1 MPAGAARLSHH
12 SGGKPW
18 SFCPTLPMLPTR
30 TSTPKKH
37 SVVPNLME
45 KSLVVLRSV
54 ACRDCQ
60 APERKL
66 RQKQRS
72 LGKSAQAISSYYRKM
87 SQAKQ
92 DTGPEDAGF
101 VSEVEEL
108 RKAFLR
114 RPGCPQFS
122 TRATSVSHFGS
133 ATTVALPE
141 ELCVGSETWKMN
153 EDSFSSQWGSDTK
166 ADGRLLPVSKSA
178 CEFNY
183 FRKKSESQT
192 LSPVTSSPVLAQS
205 HPRKRIPWYIS
216 VIHEKDHCL
225 FTLGEEVQRLSE
237 LQVQV
242 QQKDEEILALQEE
255 REALKKQLR
264 YRLNSKGQETPGYQ
278 GTQERPSESM
288 PKALGRLSILKSFLR
303 DDEEQHRWQQM
314 HEEYAMSDRGKDTEA
329 GGVEEEESLE
339 GEDERAADKGAKD
352 QVGRMG
358 SVHQERGEEE
368 EEEEAVKLEEEREVQ
383 EEEEDTNPSRR
394 RTYSLDEAF
403 EQELMAQLEEYE
415 QVIQEFQLELE
426 ITRTRYS
433 LAIGAITSLQRQ
445 VDFQES
451 QLQKVNT
458 ENEMLQKELRER
470 KRQLQAMSDKFSN
483 LREDKKHQEMMGLIE
498 KDNYLLRQQVSELE
512 RELTKRE
519 HTISEADAKVSQL
532 QAQVAQNQNHLQRWK
547 QLQGEMQ
554 DKNEMIQQAEE
565 QARVALEMAQ
575 SRLERLRNKII
586 QATFST
592 SGIKSVATEIS
603 DSDIL
608 EALQKI
614 ISERTDYYNQL
625 KLKGVKVPPLQ
636 QLEVSSLAGK
646 SKKLPSKR
654 AQRLSELRCCVR
666 ALSAGSVGRTRRQRG
681 AATVGGGSEIL
692 AASGPW
698 GAPRPAAPPPC
709 GLSPLHPSLLP
720 SLAPSPSAA
729 PGPCSTHLLRGAV
742 QEGLA
747 PGVRTPA
754 RCTPAPAVRAASWRP
769 GISPRNPNS
778 PGLPPGGG
786 GSGCGSP
793 RPSEAAASLACER
806 PAGESG
812 IAGVGGGKRGCP
824 RPTDRWVQPSEGRPE
839 AGTAPQLLL
848 AA

>member
-1 MPAGAARLSHH
+1 MMCPVAMETSVMPYTAPRTRQDLELWKLVFSQLVSGAGPRWGPCSPRTLLQTEMPAGAVCLSHH

-18 SFCPTLPMLPTR
+18 SFCPTLLMLPTR

-37 SVVPNLME
+37 SLVPNLME

-60 APERKL
+60 APEWKL

-72 LGKSAQAISSYYRKM
+72 LSKSAQAISSYYRKM

-92 DTGPEDAGF
+92 DTGPEDASF
-101 VSEVEEL
+101 MSEVEEL

-205 HPRKRIPWYIS
+205 HPRNRIPWYIS

-264 YRLNSKGQETPGYQ
+264 YLLNSKGQETPGYQ
-278 GTQERPSESM
+278 GTQERHSEST
-288 PKALGRLSILKSFLR
+288 PKALGRLSILRSFLR
-303 DDEEQHRWQQM
+303 DEEEQHRWRQVTPFLSQM

-383 EEEEDTNPSRR
+383 EEEDADTDPSRR

-415 QVIQEFQLELE
+415 QVIQEFQFELE

-458 ENEMLQKELRER
+458 ENETLQKELRER

-483 LREDKKHQEMMGLIE
+483 LREDKKHKEMMGLIE

-512 RELTKRE
+512 SELTKRE

-625 KLKGVKVPPLQ
+625 KLKGVKVPPPQ

-646 SKKLPSKR
+646 SKKLPSK
-654 AQRLSELRCCVR
+654 
-666 ALSAGSVGRTRRQRG
+666 
-681 AATVGGGSEIL
+681 
-692 AASGPW
+692 
-698 GAPRPAAPPPC
+698 
-709 GLSPLHPSLLP
+709 
-720 SLAPSPSAA
+720 
-729 PGPCSTHLLRGAV
+729 
-742 QEGLA
+742 
-747 PGVRTPA
+747 
-754 RCTPAPAVRAASWRP
+754 
-769 GISPRNPNS
+769 
-778 PGLPPGGG
+778 
-786 GSGCGSP
+786 
-793 RPSEAAASLACER
+793 
-806 PAGESG
+806 
-812 IAGVGGGKRGCP
+812 
-824 RPTDRWVQPSEGRPE
+824 
-839 AGTAPQLLL
+839 
-848 AA
+848 